1 MLTTTRFQPELLC
14 PAGDF
19 DAMRAAVANGAN
31 AVYFGLP
38 AFNARHRAT
47 NFTLESLPET
57 MRYLHRRNVKGF
69 VTFNVLI
76 FSDELPQAVEY
87 IQTMAA
93 AGVDAVI
100 VQDLGLCRLIK
111 SVAPKVEIHSSTQMT
126 ITEPRGV
133 LFAKS
138 LGVERVV
145 LGREMSVAEIAK
157 VTAAVPEMPVEVFV
171 HGALCVAYSGQ
182 CLTSESFGGRSA
194 NRGQCA
200 QACRMPYELIVDGVK
215 RELPEVIKYLVS
227 PTDLGGWAMIDDL
240 VKANVAS
247 FKIEGRL
254 KGANYVAQTA
264 QVYRAAIDAAARG
277 EQWAADDE
285 QVKSLTLVYSRGF
298 SPGFLEGVNHQRL
311 VPGRF
316 PKARGLRIGSFV
328 EATPRGF
335 VLEIEQDWTGSN
347 ELPLKPGDGV
357 VFDEGHPEEDEP
369 FGQVYKVQTW
379 RDHSK
384 RNRRLMHIEVGN
396 REARSSEVDLGAIV
410 WKTSDPALNKQL
422 VAAYEVDRV
431 VHRVPIDLVLHTH
444 VGDHARLVATDGTHS
459 VEAEFPQTLQPG
471 LKFPITADRARRQ
484 LDRFRDTPFELRELT
499 LDANSG
505 PMVPN
510 SILADLRRRV
520 TDQLVEAR
528 HLATVVDVRSNDEL
542 VGLRSAVAGA
552 SRSCMSETPML
563 RNEMHVLARTLDQVD
578 TLLALPEEV
587 RPHSVYCDFEDVR
600 RYRLAVEKCRAAK
613 MPIALATIRIIKPG
627 EEGWLNQVLLSEPD
641 AVIVRNLAGI
651 GFFRERAP
659 HLPLIG
665 DFSLNIAN
673 ELTAQIL
680 REANLVRAVPSYD
693 LSWNQMAA
701 MISRFDPSWFECVV
715 HQHMPMFHMEHCTFC
730 FSLSTGKD
738 FRDCGRPCETHKVDL
753 RDHLG
758 NAHPLLADA
767 GCRNTMFNA
776 QAQSGADYVPRM
788 LAAGIRHFR
797 IELLRE
803 TGPDVEAIVSSY
815 WDVIRGVQKPR
826 DARRSL
832 NVLSQLGVT
841 GTLDRE

>member
-1 MLTTTRFQPELLC
+1 MMLEHPHKPELLC

-57 MRYLHRRNVKGF
+57 MRYLHRHNVKGF

-111 SVAPKVEIHSSTQMT
+111 AVAPKLEIHSSTQMT
-126 ITEPRGV
+126 LTEPRGV

-145 LGREMSVAEIAK
+145 LAREMSVAEIAK
-157 VTAAVPEMPVEVFV
+157 VTSAVPDMPVEVFI

-200 QACRMPYELIVDGVK
+200 QACRMPYELIVDGIK
-215 RELPEVIKYLVS
+215 RDLPDVIKYLVS
-227 PTDLGGWAMIDDL
+227 PTDLGGWEMVDDL

-264 QVYRAAIDAAARG
+264 QVYRAAIDAAIRSEPWAAGG
-277 EQWAADDE
+277 EQWTN
-285 QVKSLTLVYSRGF
+285 LTLVYSRGF

-316 PKARGLRIGSFV
+316 PKSRGLRIGTFI

-335 VLEIEQDWTGSN
+335 VLEISETSTVESG
-347 ELPLKPGDGV
+347 ELPLKPGDGI
-357 VFDEGHPEEDEP
+357 VFDEGHPEADEP
-369 FGQVYKVQTW
+369 HGQIYKIETW

-384 RNRRLMHIEVGN
+384 QNRTLIHIEVGN
-396 REARSSEVDLGAIV
+396 REARSDEVEIGAIV

-422 VAAYEVDRV
+422 AATYESDRV
-431 VHRVPIDLVLHTH
+431 VHRVPIDLMLHAH
-444 VGDHARLVATDGTHS
+444 VGTNAKLVMSDGTHT
-459 VEAEFPQTLQPG
+459 VETEYEQPLAPG
-471 LKFPITADRARRQ
+471 TKFPITVEHARRQ
-484 LDRFRDTPFELRELT
+484 LDRFRDTPFELRELK
-499 LDANSG
+499 LDDQGG

-510 SILADLRRRV
+510 SILSDLRRRA

-528 HLATVVDVRSNDEL
+528 HLARVIECILWHGRPAHETD
-542 VGLRSAVAGA
+542 A
-552 SRSCMSETPML
+552 SRAGRPCHGIQEL
-563 RNEMHVLARTLDQVD
+563 HVLARTLDQVD
-578 TLLALPEEV
+578 ALLALPDDLK
-587 RPHSVYCDFEDVR
+587 PSTIYCDFEDVR
-600 RYRLAVEKCRAAK
+600 RYKLAVENCHAAK
-613 MPIALATIRIIKPG
+613 IPIALATIRIIKPG

-651 GFFRERAP
+651 GFFTEKAP
-659 HLPLIG
+659 ALPLIG

-673 ELTAQIL
+673 EITAQIL

-701 MISRFDPSWFECVV
+701 MIARFDPAWFECVV
-715 HQHMPMFHMEHCTFC
+715 HQHMPMFHMEHCVFAHT
-730 FSLSTGKD
+730 LSSGKD

-753 RDHLG
+753 RDTLG
-758 NAHPLLADA
+758 KPHPLIPDA
-767 GCRNTMFNA
+767 GCRNTLFNA
-776 QAQSGADYVPRM
+776 DAQSALTYIPTM
-788 LAAGIRHFR
+788 KQLGIRHFR
-797 IELLRE
+797 LELLRQDAGE
-803 TGPDVEAIVSSY
+803 VESIVREY
-815 WDVIRGVQKPR
+815 RQVIDGTEQPR
-826 DARRSL
+826 NALRSL
-832 NVLSQLGVT
+832 RVVSQLGVT
-841 GTLDRE
+841 GGTLDRE